1 VSESLAKV
9 DEVDVP
15 FWAYWLSVG
24 GYSNSAGYKKFAEA
38 AKTKVASFEPQQV
51 TDLVVAFHK

>member
-1 VSESLAKV
+1 MNESLAKV
-9 DEVDVP
+9 EEVDVP

-24 GYSNSAGYKKFAEA
+24 GYSNHAGFKKFADA
-38 AKTKVASFEPQQV
+38 AKTKVAGLEPQQV